1 MLKATWRGLGSSA
14 WLSVGLLILVP
25 ALAEAQLFP
34 NRTIRRERPS
44 PAVENPFNAQIRRD
58 YYGYFPTCWS
68 KFPDGWACPCP
79 NPELPNRAASFE
91 KIPFNPNRPMD
102 DPGLGR
108 DEDMPAD
115 PGMGPRPG
123 DEPVVPLP
131 PPRSPFE
138 LEPPRPSGTR
148 PTNPSPFE
156 TPDPSAPKPPGTSSR
171 TSPLP
176 GTGAGAPTGL
186 LEMPSLPA
194 TSTTASVE
202 SNLQPGS
209 IELVGEATLASN
221 AASVRPDLGPLPP
234 ATTPSPFAPSN
245 GSVVVDS
252 EPIANMP
259 APAAQAPRRRSLLG
273 SLFGR
278 NNTRNQ

>member
-1 MLKATWRGLGSSA
+1 MLKATWRRLGSSA
-14 WLSVGLLILVP
+14 WLSIGLLILVP

-91 KIPFNPNRPMD
+91 KIKFNTTPPNVDAGP
-102 DPGLGR
+102 GR
-108 DEDMPAD
+108 DEGDIPGE
-115 PGMGPRPG
+115 PGMNPRTG
-123 DEPVVPLP
+123 EEPQVPLP
-131 PPRSPFE
+131 PPRSPFDI
-138 LEPPRPSGTR
+138 
-148 PTNPSPFE
+148 
-156 TPDPSAPKPPGTSSR
+156 DPSAPKPPPPGGRPSA
-171 TSPLP
+171 PP
-176 GTGAGAPTGL
+176 GTGGVPPTGL
-186 LEMPSLPA
+186 MEMPQLPA
-194 TSTTASVE
+194 TSPTARVE

-209 IELVGEATLASN
+209 IELVSEATLASN
-221 AASVRPDLGPLPP
+221 ATSARPDLGPLPS

-245 GSVVVDS
+245 DNVVVES

-259 APAAQAPRRRSLLG
+259 APAAAQAPKRRSYLS

-278 NNTRNQ
+278 MSTRLR